1 MPSACPERRVPPVP
15 TSSAGG
21 PIRTLGVSLLA
32 VAAIAASVLI
42 TRQRIE
48 KSAAEVDS
56 PRELQPAEKS
66 LDAIR
71 AAGL

>member
-1 MPSACPERRVPPVP
+1 
-15 TSSAGG
+15 
-21 PIRTLGVSLLA
+21 LGVSLLA

-48 KSAAEVDS
+48 KSAAGVDS
-56 PRELQPAEKS
+56 PQELQPAEKS